1 MSVVLVM
8 GSCVSE
14 VSQWCCHGALQA
26 DSVWSISF
34 CGVGWSLFGS
44 GFGDHVENVC
54 VSDGRLL
61 VVLSVVMVDCG

>member
-14 VSQWCCHGALQA
+14 VSQWRCHGALQA

-44 GFGDHVENVC
+44 GFGDHVEFSWA
-54 VSDGRLL
+54 SDGLL
-61 VVLSVVMVDCG
+61 